1 MAGKQPSRVRLVAI
15 DLDGTLLDGEGAL
28 DSAATPLISRILEK
42 GACITLA
49 TGRDPYSAR
58 HLSRPI
64 AWSFPLVTCNG
75 AVVWDV
81 GKERPLMKRT
91 IPLKAVRDCIDCLPE
106 FGLAPFVM
114 EITPDHRFVVRPTS
128 QGDSF
133 HEVVKLYAS
142 GDIAS
147 VESAKAGIKTLL
159 DGTIYTTSS
168 FHGNLEICPAGVSK
182 ASGLD
187 TVARALG
194 ILPEEIACIG
204 DGENDLEL
212 FGYAGVRVAM
222 GNAIEP
228 LKAMADFVAPSNTE
242 HGVAEALAWILSTSR
257 P

>member
-1 MAGKQPSRVRLVAI
+1 MAAKLSSKVQLIAI
-15 DLDGTLLDGEGAL
+15 DLDGTLLDGQGAL
-28 DSAATPLISRILEK
+28 DAAALPLISNILSK

-49 TGRDPYSAR
+49 TGRDPHSAI

-64 AWSFPLVTCNG
+64 AWSAPLVTCNG
-75 AVVWDV
+75 AVLWDV
-81 GKERPLMKRT
+81 GRQRPLMKRT
-91 IPLKAVRDCIDCLPE
+91 IPLEAVRSCLECLPE
-106 FGLAPFVM
+106 FGLVPFVM
-114 EITPDHRFVVRPTS
+114 EITADLRFVVRPTS
-128 QGDSF
+128 QDDSF

-147 VESAKAGIKTLL
+147 VESAKAEIKAFL
-159 DGTIYTTSS
+159 DGAIHTTSS

-187 TVARALG
+187 SVAKALG

-228 LKAMADFVAPSNTE
+228 LKAMADFIAPANTE
-242 HGVAEALAWILSTSR
+242 HGVAAALAWILSTTQ